1 MPRADSYKCYRAPSK
16 ERLSNAATQ
25 DWALAT
31 FVWYWRSENALSLQS
46 FSVDANCPRRS
57 RSQEGDLTPA
67 SLQTV
72 RAQWEKERE
81 REREIQ
87 PTLSEPLTYSTT
99 STTLTSIWS
108 IALTTKQD
116 PFVGCCWRC
125 QTSAGC
131 HTHGTLSAIFS
142 FIVLLCDDD
151 ESVIYRHIKKLIQG
165 FGPRETRDW
174 GMTRWLPTEPV
185 DQ

>member
-1 MPRADSYKCYRAPSK
+1 MPRGPIAINAI
-16 ERLSNAATQ
+16 ERWAKSGYQMLQRKTEPWLHLSDTGGQ
-25 DWALAT
+25 KT
-31 FVWYWRSENALSLQS
+31 RYLSS
-46 FSVDANCPRRS
+46 RS
-57 RSQEGDLTPA
+57 RWMP
-67 SLQTV
+67 TV
-72 RAQWEKERE
+72 HGGAGARRGIWHRHHSKQWELRERK